1 MSTQNK
7 SSAGTTANNAKRPES
22 GAFKVLDIVKR
33 EIQSKLISAKN
44 EHKDGKPQGYRA
56 EFTFAGYL
64 RGYLSL
70 QNQAS
75 RERKAFSSLIS
86 FTSADAGPDVLAV
99 PANMYVKDTWG
110 EDGTK
115 ILRLVDNAMRSTKTP
130 GVTASKSGHVPVPYF
145 LALVLTFAL

>member
-7 SSAGTTANNAKRPES
+7 PSAGTTANNAKPPVN
-22 GAFKVLDIVKR
+22 GAFKVLDIIKR
-33 EIQSKLISAKN
+33 EIQSELLSAKN
-44 EHKDGKPQGYRA
+44 EHKDGKSQGYRA
-56 EFTFAGYL
+56 EFTFAGNL
-64 RGYLSL
+64 HRYLSL

-99 PANMYVKDTWG
+99 PANIYVKDTWG

-115 ILRLVDNAMRSTKTP
+115 ILRMVDNAMRSTKTP
-130 GVTASKSGHVPVPYF
+130 GVTASKSGHVSVPYY
-145 LALVLTFAL
+145 LALTLTFGL

>member
-1 MSTQNK
+1 MSTQYK
-7 SSAGTTANNAKRPES
+7 SSPGNPANSAKRPES
-22 GAFKVLDIVKR
+22 GAFRILDIVKR
-33 EIQSKLISAKN
+33 EIQSELISAKN

-56 EFTFAGYL
+56 EFTFAGNL

-75 RERKAFSSLIS
+75 RDRKAFSSLIS
-86 FTSADAGPDVLAV
+86 FTSADAGPDVLSV
-99 PANMYVKDTWG
+99 PASMYVKDTWG

-115 ILRLVDNAMRSTKTP
+115 ILRMVDNAIRITKTP

-145 LALVLTFAL
+145 LALILTFAL